1 MNATDSSRR
10 RLPKV
15 LVVAACAVA
24 LALVGGVLY
33 WATTLLIGAEG
44 QCDEPKG
51 VARLAQVS
59 AVAVPPAPSGAAPV
73 PGASGAECLDDS
85 GTEVWLVA
93 DTYYAY
99 DGDPDKVVDHYWAA
113 APAAGWKATGS
124 RPQITPG
131 FLLKDMCFRKEVDG
145 KPTLLRV
152 SYSAQKEYSVSV
164 NAVLDGSRPDC

>member
-1 MNATDSSRR
+1 MNATGSGMRGST
-10 RLPKV
+10 KV
-15 LVVAACAVA
+15 LVGTACAA
-24 LALVGGVLY
+24 AFAFVGGVLY
-33 WATTLLIGAEG
+33 WAATLLIGADG

-59 AVAVPPAPSGAAPV
+59 AVAVPPAPPGAATV

-93 DTYYAY
+93 DTYYTY
-99 DGDPDKVVDHYWAA
+99 DGNPDGVVDHYWAA

-124 RPQITPG
+124 RPEITPG
-131 FLLKDMCFRKEVDG
+131 FLLKDVCFRKEVDR

-152 SYSAQKEYSVSV
+152 SYSADKEYFVSV